1 MKSMHYAR
9 QYIAYLVVERGSS
22 EHTVEAYTRDLNQ
35 YLQFLEAKDI
45 KDSSAITRG
54 DILAFERSLVEDGLA
69 PSTIKRKI
77 SVVKAYH
84 RFIVREGYA
93 EKNPASI
100 IQMPKQLEALPDV
113 ISIEKMQ
120 ELLDG
125 CDIST
130 PLARRNRTM
139 LEVLYGCGLRVSE
152 LCGLDLDKLLIKE
165 GYLRVLGKGS
175 KERVVPL
182 SGYAL
187 EWLVSY
193 LTEDRDQL
201 RCSTTKPTAAVFVNA
216 HGKRISRQSVCKIV
230 EREGLRVGI
239 KGLHPHT
246 LRHSFATHLLEGGA
260 DLRAIQEMLGH
271 SSISTTQIYTHV
283 QTQQLIEE
291 YLSSHPR
298 ARL

>member
-22 EHTVEAYTRDLNQ
+22 EHTVEAYTRDLDQ

-139 LEVLYGCGLRVSE
+139 LEILYGCGLRVSE

-193 LTEDRDQL
+193 LTEDRNQL